1 MARRRPEISPD
12 RCTTCFCRNREEVPP
27 AQSTFLPSLLRF
39 WFCWSVRLGL
49 WAQGSRFTLPAGL
62 PVLVR
67 HIGPPDVRSISRN
80 HNSWDYAFHWAW
92 IGHFHPC
99 PPLQRQQSIKRTVS
113 ASELC
118 CGGDTLCLHTYRGCS
133 AQGGP
138 IRTKRSSAA
147 CTRCRRY
154 RQKCVM
160 EWVDGKAQV
169 PCAGC
174 VKAGRRVASSW

>member
-1 MARRRPEISPD
+1 VVSAVQTS
-12 RCTTCFCRNREEVPP
+12 
-27 AQSTFLPSLLRF
+27 FLPPSLRF
-39 WFCWSVRLGL
+39 WFCQSYSSSLSAPRSTVTLS
-49 WAQGSRFTLPAGL
+49 AQL

-67 HIGPPDVRSISRN
+67 HIRPPNLRSISRN
-80 HNSWDYAFHWAW
+80 PHSWDYAFLWAW
-92 IGHFHPC
+92 IGHFHSW
-99 PPLQRQQSIKRTVS
+99 PPLQRQQSIKRTVR
-113 ASELC
+113 ASEQVRIHC
-118 CGGDTLCLHTYRGCS
+118 ADHVCS

-138 IRTKRSSAA
+138 IRIKRSSAA

-174 VKAGRRVASSW
+174 VKAGRRVASGW